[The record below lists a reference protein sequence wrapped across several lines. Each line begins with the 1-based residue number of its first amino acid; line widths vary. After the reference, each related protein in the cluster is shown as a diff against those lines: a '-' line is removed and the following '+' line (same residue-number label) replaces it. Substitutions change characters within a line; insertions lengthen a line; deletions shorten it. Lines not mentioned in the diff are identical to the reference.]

1 MLKHIV
7 RANEDLDIIC
17 KSYYGVSQKV
27 YLIIETNNF
36 LSKRDIVNG
45 LPQIFSGDILI
56 IP

>member
-7 RANEDLDIIC
+7 RENEDLDTIC

-45 LPQIFSGDILI
+45 LPQVFPDDILI